1 MYQSILCLVALNENS
16 RRVVK
21 QAKALAEH
29 FGAELRLLHVVEYV
43 PLTGTEDA
51 MLTAPIPI
59 AEELESQARAF
70 VAQLTEEFS
79 INPASANVVNGDL
92 TTELETRIQ
101 QGGIDLVVIGNHCRS
116 GLSALFNHAEDT
128 VLHRCACDM
137 LAVSLD

>member
-21 QAKALAEH
+21 QAKALSERFDAQ
-29 FGAELRLLHVVEYV
+29 LRLLHVVEYV

-70 VAQLTEEFS
+70 VTQLADDFALAPGS
-79 INPASANVVNGDL
+79 ISVVNGDL
-92 TTELETRIQ
+92 TTELETHIQ
-101 QGGIDLVVIGNHCRS
+101 RDKIDLVVIGNHCRS
-116 GLSALFNHAEDT
+116 GLAALFNHAEDT

>member
-1 MYQSILCLVALNENS
+1 MYQSILCLVALNDSN
-16 RRVVK
+16 RRVVTR
-21 QAKALAEH
+21 AKALAEQ

-70 VAQLTEEFS
+70 ITQLTEDFEL
-79 INPASANVVNGDL
+79 NPACARVVNGDL
-92 TTELETRIQ
+92 TSELEARIQ
-101 QGGIDLVVIGNHCRS
+101 QDGIDLVVVGNHCRS

>member
-1 MYQSILCLVALNENS
+1 MYQSILCLVALNESS
-16 RRVVK
+16 RRVVR
-21 QAKALAEH
+21 QAKALSEQ

-70 VAQLTEEFS
+70 VAQLSEEFA
-79 INPASANVVNGDL
+79 IEPACASVVNGDL
-92 TTELETRIQ
+92 TTELETRLR
-101 QGGIDLVVIGNHCRS
+101 QGAVDLVVIGNHCRS
-116 GLSALFNHAEDT
+116 GLAALFNHAEDT